1 MMNIIL
7 RRAYSVNQ
15 TNKLIA
21 DALWESFMLGEREE
35 TVVLRGRFMVNPD
48 VKAILEAAVRVEEQS
63 YTLYTIAQGKVE
75 YSSSKKLLKELAQ
88 EELKHKEKLL
98 AVMRDEKKT
107 AELGAKAKVQD
118 LKIVDAMKGTALSED
133 ADYQR
138 ILVFAAKREKAT
150 YEYYNSL
157 ARGLEGT
164 ETGELFSRLAQ
175 EELTH
180 KNRLEKEYDEY
191 LLKEN

>member
-1 MMNIIL
+1 M
-7 RRAYSVNQ
+7 A
-15 TNKLIA
+15 T
-21 DALWESFMLGEREE
+21 
-35 TVVLRGRFMVNPD
+35 PD
-48 VKAILEAAVRVEEQS
+48 MKAILEAAVKMEEQS
-63 YTLYTIAQGKVE
+63 YALYSMAQGKVE

-98 AVMRDEKKT
+98 AVIRNEGKV
-107 AELGAKAKVQD
+107 AGLGAGTKIQD
-118 LKIVDAMKGTALSED
+118 LKIVDAMKDTALSED

-157 ARGLEGT
+157 AKGLEGT

-175 EELTH
+175 EELSH
-180 KNRLEKEYDEY
+180 KNRLEREYDEY

>member
-1 MMNIIL
+1 M
-7 RRAYSVNQ
+7 A
-15 TNKLIA
+15 T
-21 DALWESFMLGEREE
+21 
-35 TVVLRGRFMVNPD
+35 PD
-48 VKAILEAAVRVEEQS
+48 MKAILEAAVKMEEQS
-63 YTLYTIAQGKVE
+63 YALYSMAQGKVE

-98 AVMRDEKKT
+98 AVIRNEGKV
-107 AELGAKAKVQD
+107 AGLGACTKIQD
-118 LKIVDAMKGTALSED
+118 LKIVDAMKDTALSED

-157 ARGLEGT
+157 AKGLEGT

-175 EELTH
+175 EELSH
-180 KNRLEKEYDEY
+180 KNRLEREYDEY

>member
-1 MMNIIL
+1 M
-7 RRAYSVNQ
+7 
-15 TNKLIA
+15 
-21 DALWESFMLGEREE
+21 
-35 TVVLRGRFMVNPD
+35 
-48 VKAILEAAVRVEEQS
+48 KAILDAAVRVEEQS

-88 EELKHKEKLL
+88 EELNHREKLL
-98 AVMRDEKKT
+98 NVMRNERKT
-107 AELGAKAKVQD
+107 VELGVKTKVQD
-118 LKIVDAMKGTALSED
+118 LKIVDAMKDTALSKD

-157 ARGLEGT
+157 AKGLEGT
-164 ETGELFSRLAQ
+164 ATGELFSKLAQ
-175 EELTH
+175 EELAH
-180 KNRLEKEYDEY
+180 KSKLEREYDEY

>member
-1 MMNIIL
+1 
-7 RRAYSVNQ
+7 
-15 TNKLIA
+15 
-21 DALWESFMLGEREE
+21 MLGDREE
-35 TVVLRGRFMVNPD
+35 TVVLRGQIMVSPD
-48 VKAILEAAVRVEEQS
+48 MKAILDAAVRVEEQS
-63 YTLYTIAQGKVE
+63 YALYTIAQEKVE

-88 EELKHKEKLL
+88 EELNHKKKLL
-98 AVMRDEKKT
+98 AVMRNERKT

-118 LKIVDAMKGTALSED
+118 LKIVDAMKDTVLSED

-157 ARGLEGT
+157 AKGLEGT
-164 ETGELFSRLAQ
+164 AAGELFSKLAQ

-180 KNRLEKEYDEY
+180 KNRLEREYDEY